1 LPYLI
6 GRKHYRKKAYEDMV
20 TRSEDAKILVM
31 NPSSYHHCKT
41 LEGFEWLKC
50 ASLIIDE
57 ADASLGVFKL
67 QIGKTI
73 PYYRSTACLGDVIQA
88 MKEASYEEEAIQDIV
103 SRQSY
108 IYWRVEENV
117 SANPKAPP
125 YVIRVSDLKFSPYY
139 FNKNG
144 RITLMSGTLFP
155 EDVRELV
162 GEELPLYEADS
173 PIASERRRVVGFTD
187 DGESFV
193 YPSDKKELADLL
205 ECVLRRFEDR
215 PAIVHTTYG
224 SVQDLL
230 TYLNIPVDS
239 YLDKELKSEALIAV
253 EATDK
258 VILASGAQ
266 IGLDLKYDKCR
277 LNILLNGFKPNIKDT
292 YVEKR
297 LALNGGREWYIQ
309 QTLRLIIQ
317 ACGRSTRAV
326 DDFSTIVIC
335 DGKVLDLITRF
346 KGILPKYFT
355 NSCSWLKKA

>member
-1 LPYLI
+1 
-6 GRKHYRKKAYEDMV
+6 
-20 TRSEDAKILVM
+20 
-31 NPSSYHHCKT
+31 
-41 LEGFEWLKC
+41 
-50 ASLIIDE
+50 
-57 ADASLGVFKL
+57 
-67 QIGKTI
+67 
-73 PYYRSTACLGDVIQA
+73 
-88 MKEASYEEEAIQDIV
+88 
-103 SRQSY
+103 
-108 IYWRVEENV
+108 
-117 SANPKAPP
+117 
-125 YVIRVSDLKFSPYY
+125 
-139 FNKNG
+139 
-144 RITLMSGTLFP
+144 MSGTLFP

-297 LALNGGREWYIQ
+297 LALTGGRE
-309 QTLRLIIQ
+309 
-317 ACGRSTRAV
+317 
-326 DDFSTIVIC
+326 
-335 DGKVLDLITRF
+335 
-346 KGILPKYFT
+346 
-355 NSCSWLKKA
+355 